1 MLYDVLLHNIFF
13 PISTKEY
20 IFFSYKNALMKR
32 VRVEKEKS
40 GKTTVII
47 RLEYVDANL
56 AVTVVDKVNDNPL
69 SGLTVSLEGPRI
81 LLPDLF
87 GEEPKDHR
95 LESVTNDLGV
105 AEFKNVGYAPV
116 NIAVQAK
123 SRG

>member
-1 MLYDVLLHNIFF
+1 
-13 PISTKEY
+13 
-20 IFFSYKNALMKR
+20 MKG

-40 GKTTVII
+40 GTTTVIV

-69 SGLTVSLEGPRI
+69 SGITVSLEGP
-81 LLPDLF
+81 
-87 GEEPKDHR
+87 KDQR